1 MSHYLLL
8 KTLHVLSAAVL
19 LGTGAGIAFFTWFG
33 YRLALRSGSMESLR
47 NTLRLTVLG
56 DWVFT
61 SVAVV
66 VQPLTG
72 LLLMREAG
80 WSFGSAWF
88 AWVIILFV
96 ATGLCWLP
104 VVWLQFRLRNAALR
118 CEGMQ
123 QLPASFH
130 REFLIWFSLGLPA
143 FAMVLILYWLMVAK
157 PGL

>member
-1 MSHYLLL
+1 MNYYLLL

-33 YRLALRSGSMESLR
+33 YKLALRNGSIESLR

-61 SVAVV
+61 SVAVL

-72 LLLMREAG
+72 FLLMREAG
-80 WSFGSAWF
+80 WPLSSAWF
-88 AWVIILFV
+88 AWVATLFV

-104 VVWLQFRLRNAALR
+104 VVWIQYRLRNYALQSTST
-118 CEGMQ
+118 G

-130 REFLIWFSLGLPA
+130 REFLIWFALGMPA
-143 FAMVLILYWLMVAK
+143 FAMVLMLYWLMVAK